1 MTSETTNTLPIIV
14 DGGVRSASAV
24 AVAVSLGA
32 AVVGVGRPL
41 LWALAAGGEAEAA
54 RMLCD
59 LRDDFGRTLALMGIR
74 SVDEL
79 QATQRVTWPYVP

>member
-1 MTSETTNTLPIIV
+1 MTAKTTNTLPIII

-32 AVVGVGRPL
+32 TLVGVRRPV
-41 LWALAAGGEAEAA
+41 LWAFAAGSEAEAT

-59 LRDDFGRTLALMGIR
+59 LRDDFGRALAWMGVR

-79 QATQRVTWPYVP
+79 RATQ